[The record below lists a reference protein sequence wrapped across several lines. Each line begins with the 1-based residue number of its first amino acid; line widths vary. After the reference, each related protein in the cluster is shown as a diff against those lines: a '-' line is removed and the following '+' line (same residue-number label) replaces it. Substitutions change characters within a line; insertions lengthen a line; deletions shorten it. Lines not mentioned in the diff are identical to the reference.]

1 MWLKAAALTFAA
13 VLSGVVLLGPSAKA
27 DTFAFS
33 FVEDST
39 YGNVGGIVTGELIG
53 LINNS
58 TSPATQVLIETFPSD
73 FSSIVGSGPL
83 DAVAFDDQVLNSF
96 TEVDGTLVGGWF
108 YAYDQPPDPSGVRI
122 YFSLNYSSTGTNNL
136 TAIDYDG
143 GYGPIATVDDYG
155 LAGLNVEA
163 VPEPGTLLLPPIAL
177 APLALLRLR
186 RLLVRRRLR
195 LQGGQIVNPR
205 PAGNRPSE
213 TCQGP
218 IRRTVPS
225 LPHKIVRSDTGR
237 LEPRNHPDRA

>member
-1 MWLKAAALTFAA
+1 MAKSEGQSQQQGIDMWLKAAALTFAA

-177 APLALLRLR
+177 APLALLRLSSR
-186 RLLVRRRLR
+186 RSRRPPPAQSRAR
-195 LQGGQIVNPR
+195 FPAQR
-205 PAGNRPSE
+205 PAPAPPVAPPGTATARW
-213 TCQGP
+213 
-218 IRRTVPS
+218 
-225 LPHKIVRSDTGR
+225 
-237 LEPRNHPDRA
+237 PRW